1 MLIIINAFR
10 AQRQSDRSVFAILQG
25 RRTLSPCSSCR
36 RMLSPRLSVSDRIQE
51 NLEKISVEH
60 DDNCYDDGKK
70 MKLKSENDDENERTW
85 NFLFYIYKVIVKTCL
100 RRHVINGESL
110 LTSLFRIAIMEINA
124 VNLHRVYHA
133 NLFRLASGQSRI
145 FTLSQ
150 CSSRATPRCSSPRR
164 VHAQGPTSSDTSRL
178 LSQPTWFSLPHWAWV
193 GHPTSYYLPKY
204 QDQVSSRARSKLS
217 KVDSKMDLDW
227 YLIIFIVNIAG
238 HSRCSSLM

>member
-1 MLIIINAFR
+1 
-10 AQRQSDRSVFAILQG
+10 
-25 RRTLSPCSSCR
+25 
-36 RMLSPRLSVSDRIQE
+36 
-51 NLEKISVEH
+51 
-60 DDNCYDDGKK
+60 
-70 MKLKSENDDENERTW
+70 MKLKNENDDDDENERSRS
-85 NFLFYIYKVIVKTCL
+85 FLFIFKVILKTCL

-110 LTSLFRIAIMEINA
+110 LTSLSRIAIMEMNA

-164 VHAQGPTSSDTSRL
+164 VHAQGPTSSDTSRP
-178 LSQPTWFSLPHWAWV
+178 LSQPTWFSLPHWARV

-227 YLIIFIVNIAG
+227 YLIIFIENIAG